1 MLRRSTSFKLLDAF
15 GIRIGV
21 DASWFLVLFL
31 MIFVLSAPFRDALHS
46 SDAVAY
52 MTTVVSV
59 LLLFGSLI
67 VHELGH
73 ALVARRQGIEVKKI
87 DLFLFGGLTQMSRDA
102 ESPGEDFKVAIAG
115 PLATFGVILLC
126 LAIDIPIVGTS
137 RLGHAI
143 VLDSSIHI
151 TPVLL
156 SLSWLLLMN
165 VLLLAFNLL
174 PAFPLDGGRVA
185 RSIVWRVTGDKRRGT
200 VVAARMGQAFALL
213 MAGFGLWWIA
223 SAASFGGVWLMA
235 LAFLL
240 WQSCRG
246 ALMQSALAERI
257 EGVRVAD
264 IMDTHPVAVP
274 SGTPVTQALDE
285 YFLRY
290 GQAWLPVIDDEAH
303 LLGIARQERAQA
315 SIDGGEAWLTIDSVL
330 ESGDPPNWRVQEDRP
345 ITDLLASE
353 SLGRLGALPA
363 VDSEGVLRG
372 VVTVDQVR
380 RALQSAFTR
389 SLA

>member
-1 MLRRSTSFKLLDAF
+1 MLRRSTSFKLFDAF

-46 SDAVAY
+46 SEAAAY
-52 MTTVVSV
+52 LTTVVSV
-59 LLLFGSLI
+59 LLLFSSLI

-126 LAIDIPIVGTS
+126 LAIDIPIVGWS

-143 VLDSSIHI
+143 VLDSSIRI

-174 PAFPLDGGRVA
+174 PAFPLDGGRVT

-200 VVAARMGQAFALL
+200 VVAARMGQAFALV
-213 MAGFGLWWIA
+213 MAGFGLWWIVSA
-223 SAASFGGVWLMA
+223 SSFGGVWLMA
-235 LAFLL
+235 LAYLL

-246 ALMQSALAERI
+246 ALMQSALAESI

-274 SGTPVTQALDE
+274 AGTPVTQALDE

-290 GQAWLPVIDDEAH
+290 RQAWLPVIDDH
-303 LLGIARQERAQA
+303 GRLLGIARQERAQA

-330 ESGDPPNWRVQEDRP
+330 ESDDAPAWRVQEDRP

-380 RALQSAFTR
+380 RALQSAFSR

>member
-1 MLRRSTSFKLLDAF
+1 
-15 GIRIGV
+15 
-21 DASWFLVLFL
+21 
-31 MIFVLSAPFRDALHS
+31 
-46 SDAVAY
+46 
-52 MTTVVSV
+52 
-59 LLLFGSLI
+59 
-67 VHELGH
+67 
-73 ALVARRQGIEVKKI
+73 
-87 DLFLFGGLTQMSRDA
+87 
-102 ESPGEDFKVAIAG
+102 
-115 PLATFGVILLC
+115 LC
-126 LAIDIPIVGTS
+126 LAIDIPIVGPS

-143 VLDSSIHI
+143 VLDSSISI

-200 VVAARMGQAFALL
+200 TVAARMGQGFALL
-213 MAGFGLWWIA
+213 MAGFGLWWITSA
-223 SAASFGGVWLMA
+223 SGFDGIWLIA
-235 LAFLL
+235 LAYLL

-264 IMDTHPVAVP
+264 IMDTHPVTIPA
-274 SGTPVTQALDE
+274 GTPVTEAVDE

-290 GQAWLPVIDDEAH
+290 HHAWLPVIDEFGH

-315 SIDGGEAWLTIDSVL
+315 SIEGGEAWLTIGAVL
-330 ESGDPPNWRVQEDRP
+330 ESDDAHSWQVEEDRP
-345 ITDLLASE
+345 ITELLASE
-353 SLGRLGALPA
+353 TLGRLGALLA

-380 RALQSAFTR
+380 RALQSAFSR
-389 SLA
+389 SMA